1 MADTDPNCLFC
12 KIVAGQVPSTKV
24 YEDDQVYAFKD
35 INPKAKIHVLIVPKN
50 HYASVAELASKSP
63 DTLAHIV
70 EVAQRIANDEAD
82 GSYRLIF
89 NTGKNA
95 GQSVFHVHAHVLTG
109 EVLPE

>member
-1 MADTDPNCLFC
+1 MAHSDCLFC
-12 KIVAGQVPSTKV
+12 KIIAGEVPSTKV
-24 YEDDQVYAFKD
+24 YEDDQVYAFRD
-35 INPKAKIHVLIVPKN
+35 IHPKAKIHVLIVPKV
-50 HYASVAELASKSP
+50 HYASVFELAQKAP
-63 DTLAHIV
+63 LTLSHMV
-70 EVAQRIANDEAD
+70 EVAQKIATDEAD